1 MMGFFPSIIL
11 MEQKILIFI
20 HSLYFYVNHL
30 FFLNLFITFD
40 VDFNLIYLNFM
51 VINFMEFSM
60 GSFQKLLI
68 RNN

>member
-1 MMGFFPSIIL
+1 

-51 VINFMEFSM
+51 VIYFMEFSM
-60 GSFQKLLI
+60 GSFQKPLI